1 MANWKEPK
9 NDYKKEDQ
17 VVPEIFNTLAENE
30 RYLQEKKIT
39 TEQVQD
45 AEVNSKQSATR
56 ENVGDKETVKGF
68 FGKVRKWFADL
79 KALAF
84 KGTVGTAD
92 IDSSAVTSAKIASN
106 AVTSAKIAS
115 NAVTTAKINAKA
127 VTDEKINSVS
137 ASKVTGL
144 HKVATSG
151 SYNDLTDKPTIPSGG
166 GGPATVVFN
175 GNANHYDYDL
185 GFKIKGGYRYAV
197 ELSNAVGE
205 GIAIGEGEDTTLR
218 VCIPGYC
225 YAADSVMNLYIL
237 CFTTNYNGNA
247 NYEGGGTFYVE
258 GSADI
263 EDGRVSGNG
272 YLSINGH
279 SCPAI
284 KRVIELGKVYDVDS
298 NSKPDK
304 TWQYLDVDAAYV
316 YGDMSMKSVEVP
328 VDGLKV
334 GDTIR
339 ATAMS
344 LKVNMDYTSES
355 YFFNTGNILY
365 GWVFDGSG
373 WYQLQDEY
381 DYGYMG
387 EKELSSESPFVSECG
402 LFDYETPNKLT
413 IKISCKRNGYLTV
426 EWSDQAGGYIEMMP
440 LYNFQVLR

>member
-151 SYNDLTDKPTIPSGG
+151 SYNDLTESRQ
-166 GGPATVVFN
+166 
-175 GNANHYDYDL
+175 YQ
-185 GFKIKGGYRYAV
+185 AV
-197 ELSNAVGE
+197 AAEL
-205 GIAIGEGEDTTLR
+205 
-218 VCIPGYC
+218 PP
-225 YAADSVMNLYIL
+225 L
-237 CFTTNYNGNA
+237 C
-247 NYEGGGTFYVE
+247 
-258 GSADI
+258 
-263 EDGRVSGNG
+263 
-272 YLSINGH
+272 
-279 SCPAI
+279 
-284 KRVIELGKVYDVDS
+284 
-298 NSKPDK
+298 
-304 TWQYLDVDAAYV
+304 
-316 YGDMSMKSVEVP
+316 
-328 VDGLKV
+328 
-334 GDTIR
+334 
-339 ATAMS
+339 
-344 LKVNMDYTSES
+344 
-355 YFFNTGNILY
+355 
-365 GWVFDGSG
+365 
-373 WYQLQDEY
+373 
-381 DYGYMG
+381 
-387 EKELSSESPFVSECG
+387 
-402 LFDYETPNKLT
+402 
-413 IKISCKRNGYLTV
+413 LTV
-426 EWSDQAGGYIEMMP
+426 MQIITIMISDSKLKAVTVM
-440 LYNFQVLR
+440 L